1 MNVTAAAA
9 DDDYANHVSNLANGA
24 AHFIQ
29 KAFDFLFLLPAICTS
44 ILKVDPP
51 PQEMIFFEIEFY
63 RPPDKSPLALPCS
76 LSMQAHRE
84 WALLR
89 EWIGWAGLPPP
100 LGPTPF
106 SLLPSWA
113 DPFRRTSQVFPR
125 LPLSP
130 PSPPPATT
138 GKLPAVGWPT
148 KRQCSP
154 QVGAQPFPLL
164 HRPHNVNIHVPI
176 SHPFLSFLIR
186 NKLLSP
192 LFLFILLL
200 LILTRMSSMS
210 IGLKSNTKSC

>member
-76 LSMQAHRE
+76 LSTQAHRE

-89 EWIGWAGLPPP
+89 ERVGWAGLPPP

-125 LPLSP
+125 LYRLLRRRRLRRQESYLPL
-130 PSPPPATT
+130 
-138 GKLPAVGWPT
+138 VGLL
-148 KRQCSP
+148 KGN
-154 QVGAQPFPLL
+154 VL
-164 HRPHNVNIHVPI
+164 HRWAPQRR
-176 SHPFLSFLIR
+176 LY
-186 NKLLSP
+186 
-192 LFLFILLL
+192 
-200 LILTRMSSMS
+200 
-210 IGLKSNTKSC
+210 